1 MFFDEFNLTSTQKK
15 NIPHP
20 HYQLMPLTILLIIA
34 VIIALYMAWNIG
46 ANDVANSMGTSVG
59 SGALTLKRA
68 IIVAGIFEF
77 LGAVLVGKHVTN
89 TIAKGIVSPT
99 ALSSHILLIGMI
111 SALIGAALWVTI
123 STYFGLP
130 VSTTHSIVGAVMG
143 FVMVIN
149 IYLIHWGVVA
159 SIAASWVISPL
170 TGALIAYLIFLT
182 LKKTVLGKEDPI
194 KEAKIVAPFFIFLT
208 AVIITMSVIY
218 KGLKNLDFDLS
229 LWPALEIS
237 FMVGIVASVVGFL
250 LLRTYHAKYR
260 SDKEK
265 YEKLEKFF
273 VYLQVMTAATVAFA
287 HGANDVANAVGPLVV
302 IVDIIS
308 GAGVGAK
315 VAIPLWVLILGG
327 SGIVLGISTW
337 GYKVIYTIGKKITEV
352 TPTRGFSAELA
363 TAFTV
368 LVFSKLGMPISTS
381 HVIVGSVLG
390 VGFARGI
397 ATVDYRIVKNIVY
410 AWLLTLPAAMALS
423 GGIFLLIRAIW
434 P

>member
-1 MFFDEFNLTSTQKK
+1 ML
-15 NIPHP
+15 
-20 HYQLMPLTILLIIA
+20 LTIVLIAGI
-34 VIIALYMAWNIG
+34 IIALYMAWNIG

-59 SGALTLKRA
+59 SGALTLKGA

-99 ALSSHILLIGMI
+99 ALSSQIILMGMI
-111 SALIGAALWVTI
+111 SALLGAALWVTM
-123 STYFGLP
+123 STYLGLP

-149 IYLIHWGVVA
+149 ISLIHWDVVA
-159 SIAASWVISPL
+159 NIAASWVISPL
-170 TGALIAYLIFLT
+170 SGALIAFLIFFT

-208 AVIITMSVIY
+208 AAIITMSVIY
-218 KGLKNLDFDLS
+218 KGLKNLNFDLS
-229 LWPALEIS
+229 IWPALEIS
-237 FMVGIVASVVGFL
+237 ALAGFVASIIGYFFL
-250 LLRTYHAKYR
+250 RRYHAKYR
-260 SDKEK
+260 NDVDK

-273 VYLQVMTAATVAFA
+273 AYLQVMTAASVAFA

-302 IVDIIS
+302 IVDIVS
-308 GAGVGAK
+308 GVGVGAK
-315 VAIPLWVLILGG
+315 VAIPLWVLALGG
-327 SGIVLGISTW
+327 FGIVLGISTW
-337 GYKVIYTIGKKITEV
+337 GYRVIYTIGKKITEV

-397 ATVDYRIVKNIVY
+397 ATVDYRVVKNIIY
-410 AWLLTLPAAMALS
+410 AWLLTLPGAMALS
-423 GGIFLLIRAIW
+423 GGIFLLIKMIW
-434 P
+434 M

>member
-1 MFFDEFNLTSTQKK
+1 
-15 NIPHP
+15 
-20 HYQLMPLTILLIIA
+20 MPLTIILVVAI
-34 VIIALYMAWNIG
+34 IIALYMAWNIG

-59 SGALTLKRA
+59 SGALTLKKA
-68 IIVAGIFEF
+68 VIVAGVFEF

-89 TIAKGIVSPT
+89 TIAKGIVSPA
-99 ALSSHILLIGMI
+99 ALSSQVILMGML
-111 SALIGAALWVTI
+111 SALLGAALWVTTA
-123 STYFGLP
+123 TYFGLP

-149 IYLIHWGVVA
+149 ISLIHWEVVA
-159 SIAASWVISPL
+159 SIVASWVISPL
-170 TGALIAYLIFLT
+170 SGALIAFLIFLT

-218 KGLKNLDFDLS
+218 KGLKNLNFNLS
-229 LWPALEIS
+229 IWPALEIS
-237 FMVGIVASVVGFL
+237 ILTGFFASVVGYLFL
-250 LLRTYHAKYR
+250 RRYHTKYR
-260 SDKEK
+260 NEMDKYK
-265 YEKLEKFF
+265 KLERFF
-273 VYLQVMTAATVAFA
+273 VYLQIMTAASVAFA

-302 IVDIIS
+302 IVDIVS
-308 GAGVGAK
+308 GAGIGTK
-315 VAIPLWVLILGG
+315 VTIPLWVLVLGG

-337 GYKVIYTIGKKITEV
+337 GYRVIYTIGKKITEV

-397 ATVDYRIVKNIVY
+397 ATVDYRVVRNIVY
-410 AWLLTLPAAMALS
+410 SWLLTIPVAMAFS
-423 GGIFLLIRAIW
+423 GGIFLLIKTIW
-434 P
+434 M